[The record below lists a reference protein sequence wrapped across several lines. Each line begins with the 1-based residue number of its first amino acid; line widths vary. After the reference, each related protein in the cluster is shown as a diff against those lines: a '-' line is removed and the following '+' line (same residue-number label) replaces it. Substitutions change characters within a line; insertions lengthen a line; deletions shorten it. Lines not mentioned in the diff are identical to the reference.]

1 MSADGKSA
9 LGTAKKYPGVN
20 IPQHHFAARACP
32 EERRI
37 ARREDATRC
46 DGVTDR
52 VRGGVRP
59 RIERAVATTQ
69 GSGRSADEGLH
80 SENHGNGKAPCA
92 GRREGRRARRA

>member
-1 MSADGKSA
+1 MAMPKNIQGLTS
-9 LGTAKKYPGVN
+9 LGTTSSTRVS
-20 IPQHHFAARACP
+20 
-32 EERRI
+32 ERRI

-46 DGVTDR
+46 DGGTDR

-59 RIERAVATTQ
+59 RIERAVATIQ

-92 GRREGRRARRA
+92 GRREGLRARRA

>member
-1 MSADGKSA
+1 MAMPKNIQGLTS
-9 LGTAKKYPGVN
+9 LGTTSS
-20 IPQHHFAARACP
+20 ARVS
-32 EERRI
+32 ERRI

-80 SENHGNGKAPCA
+80 SETRNHGNGKAPCA
-92 GRREGRRARRA
+92 GRREGLRARRA